1 MLSFLSAVTR
11 AFSEEQFVWG
21 NNTFGFVWNVSH
33 PALVVFGFP
42 IYIYALCIVTG
53 MCLAILI
60 AGRYFKKRGYD
71 PYDITVYAIA
81 IIPLGVLGARAY
93 VYIFPWAGDSIPDW
107 STYFN
112 FRSGGL
118 GIYGG
123 VIVGYVVA
131 YVLSKCKKQDFRII
145 VDCILPGVL
154 LAQSIGRWGNFANQE
169 AFGNLIT
176 TDYSAMPNFFEG
188 INGGKVHG
196 FNFVAVW
203 IDHTSSALGSGQ
215 PGWYQATFFYE
226 SFCTFVGF
234 LICVLVLARSK
245 RYKLGWIA
253 AFYGIYYGIVRLVIE
268 GMRSDSLYL
277 YIGTL
282 ETDIRISQL
291 VSVLTITF
299 GLWTLS
305 KIYRKQLHALYS
317 KMFTSERQEVSV
329 SRWILCALSGVSL
342 AVAIVMFVL
351 GGESRLLVGI
361 ALTLLSVYSALGVWS
376 LWDRLQLYCSGCGK
390 RSADINAAESDYDKH
405 LTATICYSV
414 AFAVLVGAGLF
425 SLIRWGIMDGIPNGV
440 VLFVVLGALAAAIAL
455 WKIVPAAKELTKS
468 VPEHIVLSVNCDCG
482 KTTEVKLN
490 KFLLFVFPPKVYVDY
505 GVENLH
511 EWIDPEK
518 AKPVTACADG
528 VTTESG
534 GQSGDG
540 SAESQGDNASVDISG
555 DSDMQNNADDK
566 QRNKSN

>member
-1 MLSFLSAVTR
+1 MLNLLMSITQ
-11 AFSEEQFVWG
+11 AFPEDKFVWG

-42 IYIYALCIVTG
+42 IYVYALCIVTG
-53 MCLAILI
+53 MCLAILV
-60 AGRYFKKRGYD
+60 AGKYFKKRGYD
-71 PYDITVYAIA
+71 PYDITIYAIA

-123 VIVGYVVA
+123 VIVGYVAA
-131 YVLSKCKKQDFRII
+131 YVLCKCKKQDFRII

-154 LAQSIGRWGNFANQE
+154 LAQSLGRWGNFANQE

-188 INGGKVHG
+188 INGGQNHG

-203 IDHTSSALGSGQ
+203 IDHTSSALGGGQ
-215 PGWYQATFFYE
+215 AGWYQATFFYE
-226 SFCTFVGF
+226 SFCTLVGF
-234 LICVLVLARSK
+234 LICVLVLMRSK
-245 RYKLGWIA
+245 HYKLGWCS
-253 AFYGIYYGIVRLVIE
+253 AFYGIYYGIVRLIIE

-282 ETDIRISQL
+282 ETDIKISQL

-305 KIYRKQLHALYS
+305 KIYRKPLHEAYS
-317 KMFTSERQEVSV
+317 KLFKSERQELSA
-329 SRWILCALSGVSL
+329 SRWVLAALSTVTI
-342 AVAIVMFVL
+342 AVAVVLFVI
-351 GGESRLLVGI
+351 GGESNLLLGVALFLVG
-361 ALTLLSVYSALGVWS
+361 AYSLLGIWS
-376 LWDRLQLYCSGCGK
+376 LCDRLQLYCKQCGK
-390 RSADINAAESDYDKH
+390 RTADINVCQTDYDKYF
-405 LTATICYSV
+405 TATICYSV
-414 AFAVLVGAGLF
+414 IFAALIGFGVF
-425 SLIRWGIMDGIPNGV
+425 SLVKWGIVDGIPNGV
-440 VLFVVLGALAAAIAL
+440 VLFVVLAAIA
-455 WKIVPAAKELTKS
+455 AADVVWMIAPS
-468 VPEHIVLSVNCDCG
+468 VKALVKCKPQHVKVDVDCTCG
-482 KTTEVKLN
+482 NAYEVKLN

-511 EWIDPEK
+511 EWVDPEK
-518 AKPVTACADG
+518 TAKVAAQNDTANTTNAEAHSDVTAADDCANSTNNT
-528 VTTESG
+528 TTEQTS
-534 GQSGDG
+534 
-540 SAESQGDNASVDISG
+540 DNDNLTDNEG
-555 DSDMQNNADDK
+555 NRQ
-566 QRNKSN
+566 